1 MRKRRRSALAVLA
14 LAVAAVFLL
23 SASPASAGTQTYT
36 NACRNSAVGTNW
48 DQISV
53 TMTGNSPAG
62 FVSPGDTVPY
72 TNNTVSSAIPG
83 AIFVAGYNLGLLV
96 VGPNTIPATVHAVID
111 ASNTTQL
118 SQSTN
123 NVDTSLSTTITDPDG
138 TPGSGDESA
147 TDASASVTFNDMT
160 WTAGASG
167 TINFHEHNDTAVN
180 GVSGGGFIAVAH
192 LAGGII
198 NVQFHCTAGSVTGS
212 NPGVPTFFDAPTIT
226 STGIDAF
233 TPVANA
239 GPDQTVGLG
248 APVTLDAS
256 GSTDGD
262 LPNDTLSYQWTAPAG
277 ITLSDP
283 TAVMP
288 TFTSPTSPATLT
300 FGLTVTDQAGKTST
314 DSVTV
319 NAADQFAPVANAGP
333 DQTVNAGS
341 VVTLDG
347 SASTD
352 GDLPNDALTYQW
364 TQTSGPPV
372 TLSDPT
378 AVMPT
383 FTTVTPG
390 PDTYTFG
397 LTVTDQAGKTST
409 DSVTVTTVPVVVD
422 NFPPVANAGPDQSVN
437 PGVAVTLNG
446 SATDGD
452 LPADTL
458 TFAWTQ
464 TAGTAVTLT
473 GANTATPTFT
483 APGAAGDLTFSLTV
497 TDQAG
502 KTSTDSVTVTVVQIT
517 DLTGLVIVNGP
528 VTSSKTAKNFVFKVT
543 NLGTSPTTI
552 NVGDVT
558 SSVDVNGTATGSVSV
573 AGLPVTIGPGASK
586 RLKLSWSY
594 DSLLATGDAVVF
606 HACVNVAGDIDTTNN
621 CDDQTATAK

>member
-319 NAADQFAPVANAGP
+319 
-333 DQTVNAGS
+333 
-341 VVTLDG
+341 
-347 SASTD
+347 
-352 GDLPNDALTYQW
+352 
-364 TQTSGPPV
+364 
-372 TLSDPT
+372 
-378 AVMPT
+378 
-383 FTTVTPG
+383 
-390 PDTYTFG
+390 
-397 LTVTDQAGKTST
+397 
-409 DSVTVTTVPVVVD
+409 TTVPVVVD

-552 NVGDVT
+552 NAGDVT